1 MDPKH
6 PQSSALRLRTRRNGG
21 SVGDGRFRRRE
32 AGGGGRDGRAP
43 EEAAGDWGKH
53 RPAGKTGHPP
63 RRLLLQQPVKGKQ
76 SRAPAAARGRSESTE
91 DHLER
96 IQELVD
102 RKGYARVSD
111 IADSLGLSKSAVSN
125 MVRRL
130 AARGFVNYEKYRGFT
145 LTPQGRAVASHI
157 QVRHQTLAE
166 MLNLLGLSPATVRE
180 EVEAI
185 EHHLKP
191 ETLQV
196 FSKLVRFWRTHPE
209 QLEAFLK
216 HSKTK

>member
-1 MDPKH
+1 MSANLKH
-6 PQSSALRLRTRRNGG
+6 ATN
-21 SVGDGRFRRRE
+21 
-32 AGGGGRDGRAP
+32 
-43 EEAAGDWGKH
+43 
-53 RPAGKTGHPP
+53 
-63 RRLLLQQPVKGKQ
+63 
-76 SRAPAAARGRSESTE
+76 AARGRSESTE

-102 RKGYARVSD
+102 RKGYARVTD

-145 LTPQGRAVASHI
+145 LTPRGQAVATHI
-157 QVRHQTLAE
+157 KVRHQTLTA
-166 MLNLLGLSPATVRE
+166 MLELLGLSPATVKE

-191 ETLQV
+191 ETLQI
-196 FSKLVRFWRTHPE
+196 FTRLVRFWRTHPE
-209 QLEAFLK
+209 QLQAFLR
-216 HSKTK
+216 HSKAA